1 MKKSLY
7 IDEMSKKKNKQ
18 TAVLPIEEE
27 EKEDVFVSTLRSE
40 KRESENS
47 AEEGKRQQEERWR
60 VF

>member
-1 MKKSLY
+1 MMISNEKRTSTQQMKKSLY

-47 AEEGKRQQEERWR
+47 AE
-60 VF
+60 

>member
-1 MKKSLY
+1 MMISNEKRTSTQQMKKSLY
-7 IDEMSKKKNKQ
+7 IDEMLKKKNKQ

-47 AEEGKRQQEERWR
+47 AE
-60 VF
+60 

>member
-7 IDEMSKKKNKQ
+7 IDEMLKKKNKQ